1 MQNMTSLLLTSLHLF
16 PLSLCFRLYLLAF
29 DFFRTPNVMIWSHI
43 SLIVWWLPRRIL
55 FANIHMCQYNKQ
67 VSDVY
72 HAIPGLSCRLWRVLT
87 APSASKLMLRLLGY
101 TMPITSATNRSD
113 TSEETCPVDD
123 NNALPLGVC
132 GDVMVNPDLP
142 LQGCAG
148 KSLAKFYPKYK
159 SYSKTSLRGSGTA
172 TDAGAAKAQEE
183 LVIGSNADND
193 DQVVHAM
200 NGPVNSNSA
209 TLEHG
214 KDDEEEEEKK
224 QQEAAI
230 EAAWQLALQPL
241 AQTREGAWASGATG
255 TEVGEGDDRKDA
267 LSSGREVK
275 KAAVVA
281 SVASSL
287 TTAVDHNNDNNG
299 NAISEER
306 KSEIATENDKE
317 SFSEPQIIAATP
329 ISSESSPATP
339 PAHTATAAKATI
351 QSAILAK
358 RTTSGGEHFECGS
371 SSSSSSTSSRPVKQ
385 PLVAIL
391 VSTTSRGVVKKGKT
405 KALSAPEL
413 EKRMAWVEDT
423 TKTLDFSELVLF
435 TTMLPS
441 LAASLECGY
450 RYKAV
455 IGFDTGD
462 LLYDTVKTQT
472 AVADWLQKH
481 WVAVAKARGI
491 EAAYQLLPVRNT
503 LKKPGPVFNALAAAV
518 SGNGGNG
525 GGAIAGSRAT
535 TAAAEVAD
543 VADYIYRVNDDT
555 EFKRDSWTSK
565 FVKALQ
571 KLRSSDESPLLGV
584 VGPSCPQG
592 NRAILT
598 HDFTHKTHLAV
609 FGTYYP
615 PELVCTC
622 SQ

>member
-1 MQNMTSLLLTSLHLF
+1 
-16 PLSLCFRLYLLAF
+16 
-29 DFFRTPNVMIWSHI
+29 
-43 SLIVWWLPRRIL
+43 
-55 FANIHMCQYNKQ
+55 
-67 VSDVY
+67 
-72 HAIPGLSCRLWRVLT
+72 
-87 APSASKLMLRLLGY
+87 
-101 TMPITSATNRSD
+101 
-113 TSEETCPVDD
+113 
-123 NNALPLGVC
+123 
-132 GDVMVNPDLP
+132 
-142 LQGCAG
+142 
-148 KSLAKFYPKYK
+148 
-159 SYSKTSLRGSGTA
+159 
-172 TDAGAAKAQEE
+172 
-183 LVIGSNADND
+183 
-193 DQVVHAM
+193 
-200 NGPVNSNSA
+200 
-209 TLEHG
+209 
-214 KDDEEEEEKK
+214 
-224 QQEAAI
+224 
-230 EAAWQLALQPL
+230 
-241 AQTREGAWASGATG
+241 
-255 TEVGEGDDRKDA
+255 
-267 LSSGREVK
+267 
-275 KAAVVA
+275 
-281 SVASSL
+281 
-287 TTAVDHNNDNNG
+287 
-299 NAISEER
+299 
-306 KSEIATENDKE
+306 
-317 SFSEPQIIAATP
+317 
-329 ISSESSPATP
+329 
-339 PAHTATAAKATI
+339 
-351 QSAILAK
+351 
-358 RTTSGGEHFECGS
+358 
-371 SSSSSSTSSRPVKQ
+371 
-385 PLVAIL
+385 
-391 VSTTSRGVVKKGKT
+391 VKKGKT

-450 RYKAV
+450 RYKV
-455 IGFDTGD
+455 VVGFDTGD

-472 AVADWLQKH
+472 AVADWLQKY